1 MVMVP
6 DSSGWGGQARPGGGR
21 EPSRGR
27 RGVNRDTSSARH
39 PGGASRSSHGFLAAI
54 VAAAYTGFSPAFVPF
69 SLQQRTIPQHMLR
82 DRFHLLISEMSVRQ
96 TPAQQA
102 TR

>member
-1 MVMVP
+1 L
-6 DSSGWGGQARPGGGR
+6 ARR
-21 EPSRGR
+21 VRDTSRGR
-27 RGVNRDTSSARH
+27 RGANRDTSSARH

-69 SLQQRTIPQHMLR
+69 SLQQRTTSQHMLR
-82 DRFHLLISEMSVRQ
+82 GRFHLLISEVSVRQ
-96 TPAQQA
+96 APDQRA